1 MNTRMF
7 SFVLRFVFSD
17 KSLLFSSFSFS
28 AFRIFTV
35 VFVVVFLCFR
45 VFIFQRYK
53 NGVRAESMAQMDGK
67 KTWRRARVNLNK

>member
-1 MNTRMF
+1 MF

-17 KSLLFSSFSFS
+17 KSLLFSSFSFR